1 MSKEIN
7 KIERS
12 HLNKKVDE
20 CVEMLDRISNRI
32 HEGHFDKV
40 SPAILIDLSDGAFQ
54 VASELEFYS
63 IVYYRVLG
71 LSESISR
78 TIKHIEKVTSLDGV
92 KA

>member
-1 MSKEIN
+1 
-7 KIERS
+7 
-12 HLNKKVDE
+12 
-20 CVEMLDRISNRI
+20 
-32 HEGHFDKV
+32 
-40 SPAILIDLSDGAFQ
+40 
-54 VASELEFYS
+54 LEFYS